1 MSLHQKHVLVVEDDS
16 LIAFDT
22 GATIEHAL
30 GANVTLSRFDLAKL
44 STFLNAERAD
54 LMMIDLCSDQ
64 LDRLK
69 LVHLA
74 IAAGIKVVI
83 GTVCDEDRHG
93 VKGFEQIPVI
103 VKPYDPA
110 RLVTLV
116 KNRLCPG
123 DPGHHVSARTPA

>member
-1 MSLHQKHVLVVEDDS
+1 MSIDRKRVLVVEDDS

-22 GATIEHAL
+22 GATLEQGL
-30 GANVTLSRFDLAKL
+30 CANVTLSRFDLAKL
-44 STFLNAERAD
+44 TSFLNAEPAD

-64 LDRLK
+64 HDRLN
-69 LVHLA
+69 LVRLA
-74 IAAGIKVVI
+74 LAAGTKVVI

-110 RLVTLV
+110 RLLNLV

-123 DPGHHVSARTPA
+123 DSGPILSAQTHA